1 MSGTDTKIYRY
12 NYGVKSDPQEEDHA
26 PKVGH
31 LVVSDDRIAIR
42 TLKRTNLQDAAKNI
56 AAIKSVKTQSA
67 GFVGQKLNK
76 ILAKPDRFNAP
87 KIEISLSDSPRKLT
101 QKASF
106 PESGVTVVE
115 VKMPLF
121 ARSKFK
127 VKSRN
132 EVRQKLK
139 QDQDL
144 EYAGRVLVDQQTD
157 ENVLYTGNAL
167 IKFNAVLPREECLKL
182 IAKFKFKF
190 VRALTYSK
198 NLFFVNYDIAGLSI
212 FDHCESVLAAN
223 PNTVEYC
230 YPELIRQVSNRQ
242 ARKVAKTGEHEN
254 QWHLRETR
262 LLGGDI
268 INAHCNVVNA
278 WDYATGKGV
287 NIAVID
293 DGFDIDHHDF
303 EDHVLNGANFSAD
316 PLRTDP
322 RPLDPYKSEFRF
334 ENHGT
339 SCAGVAC
346 GNNDYG
352 SSGVAPD
359 AMLIPIRLS
368 CGLGS
373 VLEAEAVRYAVDSG
387 AHIINCSWGPQ
398 DGVYDDPKDP
408 LHESYKLLPPHTRDA
423 IKYAAEKGRG
433 GLGAL
438 VVWAAG
444 NGNEDIKYDGYASN
458 EDVIAV
464 GACNDRSR
472 RCAYSDYGEKLLCVF
487 PSGDVKSAKPTPRMP
502 GIWTTDRVGKDGTSH
517 YNYTDRFT
525 GTSSSAPGV
534 AGLIA
539 LLLEREPNLT
549 ARQVKQRLI
558 LSCEPIGGDDVEYIN
573 GHNPYYGYGR
583 PNAVTLLF
591 PGGAPEDPETPL

>member
-1 MSGTDTKIYRY
+1 MSEKDGKTYRY
-12 NYGVKSDPQEEDHA
+12 NYGASADMRGDDGVS
-26 PKVGH
+26 KVGH
-31 LVVSDDRIAIR
+31 LVVSDNRIAIR
-42 TLKRTNLQDAAKNI
+42 TLTRTNLQEASKNI
-56 AAIKSVKTQSA
+56 ATIKKIKTRRP
-67 GFVGQKLNK
+67 GVIKTKLNK
-76 ILAKPDRFNAP
+76 ILAKSDRLSAQ
-87 KIEISLSDSPRKLT
+87 KIKISLNGSSRKLV

-115 VKMPLF
+115 VKTPIF
-121 ARSKFK
+121 ARSKSK
-127 VKSRN
+127 INVRN
-132 EVRQKLK
+132 EVRQHLK
-139 QDQDL
+139 QDEDL

-157 ENVLYTGNAL
+157 ESVLYTGNAL
-167 IKFNAVLPREECLKL
+167 IKFNETLSHERCLEFINDFEFIL
-182 IAKFKFKF
+182 I
-190 VRALTYSK
+190 RALTYSK
-198 NLFFVNYDIAGLSI
+198 NLFFVNCDIAGLYI
-212 FDHCESVLAAN
+212 FDHCETLSAENSSAVK
-223 PNTVEYC
+223 YC

-242 ARKVAKTGEHEN
+242 ARKVTKTGEHKN
-254 QWHLRETR
+254 QWHLRETS
-262 LLGGDI
+262 LLGGEI
-268 INAHCNVVNA
+268 IDAHCNVVNA

-303 EDHVLNGANFSAD
+303 QDHVLNGANFSAD

-322 RPLDPYKSEFRF
+322 RPADPYKSEFRF

-339 SCAGVAC
+339 SCAGIAC
-346 GNNDYG
+346 GNNNYG

-359 AMLIPIRLS
+359 AILIPIRLS

-373 VLEAEAVRYAVDSG
+373 VLEAEAIRYAVDNG

-398 DGVYDDPKDP
+398 DGVYNDPKDP

-423 IKYAAEKGRG
+423 IKYAADKGRG
-433 GLGAL
+433 GLGTL
-438 VVWAAG
+438 VIWAAG
-444 NGNEDIKYDGYASN
+444 NGNEDIKYDGYASH

-472 RCAYSDYGEKLLCVF
+472 RCAYSDYGDQLVCVF

-534 AGLIA
+534 AGLLA
-539 LLLEREPNLT
+539 LLLEREPGLT

-558 LSCEPIGGDDVEYIN
+558 RSCEAIGGDVEYRN
-573 GHNPYYGYGR
+573 GHNPFYGYGR

-591 PGGAPEDPETPL
+591 PDGVPDDL